1 VRDAPPVPVRL
12 AWWRDGEP
20 ACAAALVQL
29 ATELYARVD

>member
-1 VRDAPPVPVRL
+1 MPRRFPSGSRGG
-12 AWWRDGEP
+12 DGEP